1 MDRNMD
7 RGQNREI
14 GTRGKRCETRL
25 RDEHHAE
32 SLVIGRYAM
41 RIAWD
46 RLQDLVGR
54 AGLEPAT
61 LGLRVPC
68 TASCANGPTTF

>member
-1 MDRNMD
+1 M
-7 RGQNREI
+7 
-14 GTRGKRCETRL
+14 
-25 RDEHHAE
+25 
-32 SLVIGRYAM
+32 
-41 RIAWD
+41 IAAG